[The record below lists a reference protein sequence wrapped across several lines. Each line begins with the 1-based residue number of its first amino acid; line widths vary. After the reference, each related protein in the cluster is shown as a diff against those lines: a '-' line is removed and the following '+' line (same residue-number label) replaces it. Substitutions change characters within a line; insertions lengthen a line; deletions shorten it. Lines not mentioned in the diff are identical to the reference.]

1 MKKLVLLLGFVPV
14 AAFAAGPQVTIY
26 NDGFAT
32 VKEERALSLR
42 EGVSEVRVTD
52 MSRQLE
58 PDSVM
63 LRELSKE
70 SFGVQILE
78 QSFVNDPLTEGLL
91 LYQLE
96 GKDVRFEEKREDGTT
111 RYYVDCVVEEKARK

>member
-1 MKKLVLLLGFVPV
+1 MVSLPAAAAPGNEMVTAAADQQSV
-14 AAFAAGPQVTIY
+14 AVTIY

-32 VKEERALSLR
+32 VKEERALSLT

-70 SFGVQILE
+70 PFGVQILE

-91 LYQLE
+91 LYQM
-96 GKDVRFEEKREDGTT
+96 DG
-111 RYYVDCVVEEKARK
+111 

>member
-1 MKKLVLLLGFVPV
+1 MKTLARLIALLPL

-32 VKEERALSLR
+32 VKEERALVLA
-42 EGVSEVRVTD
+42 EGVAEVRVTD

-63 LRELSKE
+63 LVMKRDFIGTIIVIETFFERLDYLRYLP
-70 SFGVQILE
+70 FLLDRLQHH
-78 QSFVNDPLTEGLL
+78 QSDH
-91 LYQLE
+91 
-96 GKDVRFEEKREDGTT
+96 
-111 RYYVDCVVEEKARK
+111 

>member
-1 MKKLVLLLGFVPV
+1 MKKFSLLVGLLPL
-14 AAFAAGPQVTIY
+14 AAFAAGGPQVTIY

-32 VKEERALSLR
+32 VKEDRTLSLA

-63 LRELSKE
+63 LRELSANP
-70 SFGVQILE
+70 FGVRSWSRASSTI
-78 QSFVNDPLTEGLL
+78 
-91 LYQLE
+91 
-96 GKDVRFEEKREDGTT
+96 R
-111 RYYVDCVVEEKARK
+111 

>member
-1 MKKLVLLLGFVPV
+1 MKKLVYLLTALPV
-14 AAFAAGPQVTIY
+14 SALAAGPQVTIY

-32 VKEERALSLR
+32 VKEERTLTLA

-63 LRELSKE
+63 IREMGADPFGLR
-70 SFGVQILE
+70 ILE

-91 LYQLE
+91 LHQLE
-96 GKDVRFEEKREDGTT
+96 GQTVRFEEKREDGTIK
-111 RYYVDCVVEEKARK
+111 E

>member
-1 MKKLVLLLGFVPV
+1 MKSLARLIALLPL

-32 VKEERALSLR
+32 VKEERALVLA
-42 EGVSEVRVTD
+42 EGVAEVRVTD

-63 LRELSKE
+63 LRELGQE
-70 SFGVQILE
+70 PFGVRILE
-78 QSFVNDPLTEGLL
+78 QSFINDPLTEGLL
-91 LYQLE
+91 LY
-96 GKDVRFEEKREDGTT
+96 
-111 RYYVDCVVEEKARK
+111 